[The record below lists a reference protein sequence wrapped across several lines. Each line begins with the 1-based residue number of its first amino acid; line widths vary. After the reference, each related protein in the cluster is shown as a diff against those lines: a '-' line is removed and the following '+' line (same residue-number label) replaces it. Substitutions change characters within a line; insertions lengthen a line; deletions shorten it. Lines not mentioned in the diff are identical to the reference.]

1 MRICVLAA
9 LAAPVLT
16 GCQTV
21 DTVVGGPAVTYACVQ
36 GGILSVRPGAGRR
49 HIDVTYYYDSQ
60 KIYSN
65 VLESMPS
72 DFGER
77 FRADDGTSFWLNE
90 EKGLF
95 SRPGE
100 DMALCHRNG

>member
-1 MRICVLAA
+1 MRMTILAV

-21 DTVVGGPAVTYACVQ
+21 NTVVGGTETTYACVQ
-36 GGILSVRPGAGRR
+36 GDSVVIRPGAGRR
-49 HIDVTYYYDSQ
+49 HLDVTYYAAGH
-60 KIYSN
+60 KVYSG
-65 VLESMPS
+65 VLKATAS

-77 FRADDGTSFWLNE
+77 FTTGDGTSFWLNN

-95 SRPGE
+95 SRSGE
-100 DMALCHRNG
+100 DMVLCHRN